1 MILADVALSAAIAG
15 PLHINTR
22 RALFLQDDTLQQEL
36 EEMARTS
43 PDGVVHLNT
52 EQFDK
57 FVVGKRRPYAIIL
70 FMTASHLLD
79 KASLDLRGL
88 RKEFGLLSKACAV
101 TAGCRLPCCS
111 AS

>member
-1 MILADVALSAAIAG
+1 MVRS
-15 PLHINTR
+15 
-22 RALFLQDDTLQQEL
+22 
-36 EEMARTS
+36 S

-52 EQFDK
+52 ELFDK

-88 RKEFGLLSKACAV
+88 RKEFGLLSKACAACLAV
-101 TAGCRLPCCS
+101 IAMLVNPSVMLPSC
-111 AS
+111 

>member
-1 MILADVALSAAIAG
+1 
-15 PLHINTR
+15 
-22 RALFLQDDTLQQEL
+22 
-36 EEMARTS
+36 MARTS

-88 RKEFGLLSKACAV
+88 RKEFGLLSKACARHGWLAFAMLLSPSL
-101 TAGCRLPCCS
+101 TC
-111 AS
+111 